1 MASRYKRLFGA
12 LLIIASALSEGLKKK
27 AVTGP
32 GISLFSCYV
41 LPCSVALCL
50 HEMKSGI
57 LVKRCICLFVHCEVL
72 TAV

>member
-1 MASRYKRLFGA
+1 MASRCKRLFGA
-12 LLIIASALSEGLKKK
+12 LLVIASALSEGLEKKG
-27 AVTGP
+27 VTGP
-32 GISLFSCYV
+32 GICLCSCDG

-57 LVKRCICLFVHCEVL
+57 LVKGCICLFVHCDVL